1 MKVLFYVLLMGAF
14 GAFMVGC
21 ADLDYVDDYSDSTF
35 YDDEYSDEYS
45 DEIIEDDEYIEVDD
59 TEEIVDEEVVNI
71 AKALSDTQPKD
82 SLQDSK
88 ATSKQAKEMASD
100 KKSIAKEPQ
109 HIAQSTPAPKAESTP
124 KPTPKPAPRT
134 DGITIIDDN
143 TFTYNGMTFKHNLGK
158 DADLSEVI
166 STLEG
171 DSKKHKPKAQE
182 PRPIAT
188 KSHIKP
194 GAKLQTLKG
203 KGLNGLRQSTTK
215 LKAQCENNAN
225 LQKCEDL
232 GRIYAMRGNIDLA
245 LPYYENACNSGEGSM
260 LSCFFL
266 SKIYENNGDSAMAQQ
281 YTDILGGR
289 VAKIGSVE
297 LNLSIG
303 KAESAKQTL
312 KMSCTKGTESSCKTL
327 QSIFRLR
334 GEKRE
339 MRTYFGT
346 ECWRG
351 SALGCEILRGM

>member
-1 MKVLFYVLLMGAF
+1 MKALFYVLLMGAF

-35 YDDEYSDEYS
+35 YDDEYSDEYV
-45 DEIIEDDEYIEVDD
+45 DEIIEDDEYAEVDD
-59 TEEIVDEEVVNI
+59 TEIVDEEVVNI
-71 AKALSDTQPKD
+71 AKALSDTHPKD
-82 SLQDSK
+82 SSQDSK
-88 ATSKQAKEMASD
+88 ATSKQTKEMTSD
-100 KKSIAKEPQ
+100 KKSTAKEPQ
-109 HIAQSTPAPKAESTP
+109 NVAQSTPAPKAESTS
-124 KPTPKPAPRT
+124 KPTPRT

-158 DADLSEVI
+158 DADLSEI
-166 STLEG
+166 IATLEG
-171 DSKKHKPKAQE
+171 DSKKQHKPKSQE
-182 PRPIAT
+182 IKPIAT
-188 KSHIKP
+188 KSHITP
-194 GAKLQTLKG
+194 GAKPQTLKG

-245 LPYYENACNSGEGSM
+245 LPYYERACNSGDGSM

-266 SKIYENNGDSAMAQQ
+266 SKIYENNGDGVIAQR
-281 YTDILGGR
+281 YTDMLGGR
-289 VAKIGSVE
+289 VAKVGGLE
-297 LNLSIG
+297 LNLSTG

-312 KMSCTKGTESSCKTL
+312 KMSCTKGIESSCKTL

-351 SALGCEILRGM
+351 SALGCEILRSM